1 MPANIKVMDI
11 MRKDVAYA
19 TLPGSRDEVHS
30 LLKAKK
36 VSGVPVLK
44 DGKVVGIV
52 SRANLLKKPEEEQLA
67 LLMTRNPITI
77 SPNEDIAVASK
88 ILLEN
93 NIRRLPVVEDERLV
107 GIISVA
113 DIVAAIADMNITDHV
128 GKYMN
133 PVSVP
138 VWTDTPL
145 NVVARIMELART
157 KAVTVIDNHLEVVG
171 IITDRDIINASIIE
185 DTVEMSDMSS
195 GNDDD
200 DWTWESMRDTMSIYY
215 NVARVKVPEIPAKSI
230 MVTDLIKA
238 AFISSVSECALK
250 MKRNRIDQMPIV
262 NANQRFLGLLKD
274 RNLLHAIKDTE

>member
-30 LLKAKK
+30 LLKAKR

-128 GKYMN
+128 GKYLN

-215 NVARVKVPEIPAKSI
+215 NVARVKVPEIPAKNI

-274 RNLLHAIKDTE
+274 RNLLHAIKETE

>member
-30 LLKAKK
+30 LLKAKR

-128 GKYMN
+128 GKYLN

-215 NVARVKVPEIPAKSI
+215 NVARVKVPEIPAKNI

-274 RNLLHAIKDTE
+274 RNLLHAIKDAE

>member
-30 LLKAKK
+30 LLKAKR

>member
-215 NVARVKVPEIPAKSI
+215 NVARVKVPEIPAKNI

-274 RNLLHAIKDTE
+274 RNLLHAIKDAE

>member
-30 LLKAKK
+30 LLKAKR

-215 NVARVKVPEIPAKSI
+215 NVARVKVPEIPAKNI

-274 RNLLHAIKDTE
+274 RNLLHAIKDAE

>member
-215 NVARVKVPEIPAKSI
+215 NVARVKVPEIPAKNI